1 MDVADVTSGF
11 AGVTL
16 EAEVDPGGAS
26 TCVEV
31 VSADA
36 VFTGD
41 VPNVKPVDDVLLG
54 VAVGVPKTNPAP
66 AAFVVLVFV
75 VDGDPKTKPPE
86 EAVELAVVV
95 VPNTKPP
102 VAGTLLAATPP
113 KVNPDL
119 PKMIM
124 NMYFSK
130 KFLICILCSSINSKF
145 SMSKNT
151 LNSEALLFS
160 VTFKIVYIN
169 LSK

>member
-1 MDVADVTSGF
+1 MADVNSGF
-11 AGVTL
+11 AGVTM

-26 TCVEV
+26 ACVEV

-41 VPNVKPVDDVLLG
+41 VPNVKPVDDVLL
-54 VAVGVPKTNPAP
+54 VFVVGVPNTNPAP
-66 AAFVVLVFV
+66 AAFVVLAFV

-86 EAVELAVVV
+86 EAVELAVV

-119 PKMIM
+119 PKMITKHA
-124 NMYFSK
+124 FQ
-130 KFLICILCSSINSKF
+130 
-145 SMSKNT
+145 
-151 LNSEALLFS
+151 
-160 VTFKIVYIN
+160 
-169 LSK
+169 

>member
-1 MDVADVTSGF
+1 M
-11 AGVTL
+11 TL
-16 EAEVDPGGAS
+16 DAEVDPGGAS

-36 VFTGD
+36 VFKGD
-41 VPNVKPVDDVLLG
+41 VPNVKPVDDVLL
-54 VAVGVPKTNPAP
+54 VVVGVPNTNPAP
-66 AAFVVLVFV
+66 AAFVVQAFV

-119 PKMIM
+119 PKMTQHM
-124 NMYFSK
+124 HFSK
-130 KFLICILCSSINSKF
+130 
-145 SMSKNT
+145 
-151 LNSEALLFS
+151 
-160 VTFKIVYIN
+160 TF
-169 LSK
+169 

>member
-54 VAVGVPKTNPAP
+54 VANPAP

-119 PKMIM
+119 P
-124 NMYFSK
+124 
-130 KFLICILCSSINSKF
+130 
-145 SMSKNT
+145 
-151 LNSEALLFS
+151 
-160 VTFKIVYIN
+160 VD
-169 LSK
+169 